1 MKSKGR
7 LLGREMSAAGV
18 AGFLFP
24 FAMDCMEDHLESFDD
39 PGAGACHKVGIKQY
53 HVVGLNGR

>member
-1 MKSKGR
+1 
-7 LLGREMSAAGV
+7 MSAAGV